1 VRGGD
6 DDSAPAKTTTRSKKN
21 SMDSATMPLTVNDT
35 TASASSSL
43 PLGSAEIS
51 IDRDNALL
59 RDIELL
65 SNILSEVV
73 NHETNASSSSIDS
86 YGSVIHH
93 VYEQFRQ
100 AGIERSKKLIS
111 NNDQPHELDAMIKA
125 AADLQ
130 PSVALGVMKVF
141 SM

>member
-6 DDSAPAKTTTRSKKN
+6 DDSAPAKTTPRSKKA
-21 SMDSATMPLTVNDT
+21 MDSATMPLTVNDT
-35 TASASSSL
+35 TTAASSSL

-73 NHETNASSSSIDS
+73 NHETNESSSSIDS